1 MTEKIVVIFS
11 GGMDSFT
18 LLNRT
23 VKDGFYVSA
32 VTFDYGQRHAK
43 EIKYAES
50 ACIELKVPHKII
62 DITAIN
68 QLIQGSALT
77 SNINIPEGHY
87 ADQTMRS
94 TVVPN
99 RNMILLSL
107 AVGYAVSID
116 AAKVFYGAH
125 TGDHAIYPDCRP
137 EFVKKM
143 NEVCNIANYE
153 PIEIMTPYLHY
164 DKGQIVRDGL
174 LMGLDYSKTWSC
186 YNGKDIAC
194 GKCGACF
201 ERKEA
206 FALNHM
212 RDPAGY
218 IK

>member
-18 LLNRT
+18 LLNRM
-23 VKDGFYVSA
+23 VKERHHVSA

-50 ACIELKVPHKII
+50 ACLELQVPHKVI

-68 QLIQGSALT
+68 QLIQGSSLT

-87 ADQTMRS
+87 ADETMRS
-94 TVVPN
+94 TIVPN

-107 AVGYAVSID
+107 AVGYAVSIN
-116 AAKVFYGAH
+116 AVKVFYGAH

-143 NEVCNIANYE
+143 NDVCTVANYE
-153 PIEIMTPYLHY
+153 PIEIVTPYLHY
-164 DKGQIVRDGL
+164 DKGRIVKEGL

-186 YNGKDIAC
+186 YNGKELAC

-206 FALNHM
+206 FTLYDI
-212 RDPAGY
+212 RDPSGY
-218 IK
+218 I